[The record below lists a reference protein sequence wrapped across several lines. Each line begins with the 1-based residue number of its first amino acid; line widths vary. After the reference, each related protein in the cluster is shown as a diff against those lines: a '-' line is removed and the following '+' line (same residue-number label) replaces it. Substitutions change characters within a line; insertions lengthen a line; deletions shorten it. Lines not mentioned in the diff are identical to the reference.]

1 MDALLGE
8 TSAYFKT
15 LYTMSSATA
24 LAKKKRPAHCVLAAL
39 LSIQHIAQSC
49 EKMHELI
56 SSTSTTLRM
65 VWRTDELELHV
76 MLRSLPSCPPTSCS
90 RHGFTEP
97 FDADLIW
104 LGKPFHLGSTWWIH
118 RKSTSLGIEFFI
130 HFFRKRSPTFRMTIR
145 TLLQHRGWTGL
156 VQRDL
161 PSKKPA
167 KLSLSGIKSRKK
179 TVTSVRESFPR
190 WIGANAGEQEKLSGN
205 RQTKQ
210 NQLGNLPSASI
221 ISVKDRSLEK

>member
-65 VWRTDELELHV
+65 V
-76 MLRSLPSCPPTSCS
+76 
-90 RHGFTEP
+90 
-97 FDADLIW
+97 
-104 LGKPFHLGSTWWIH
+104 
-118 RKSTSLGIEFFI
+118 
-130 HFFRKRSPTFRMTIR
+130 
-145 TLLQHRGWTGL
+145 
-156 VQRDL
+156 
-161 PSKKPA
+161 
-167 KLSLSGIKSRKK
+167 
-179 TVTSVRESFPR
+179 
-190 WIGANAGEQEKLSGN
+190 
-205 RQTKQ
+205 
-210 NQLGNLPSASI
+210 
-221 ISVKDRSLEK
+221 